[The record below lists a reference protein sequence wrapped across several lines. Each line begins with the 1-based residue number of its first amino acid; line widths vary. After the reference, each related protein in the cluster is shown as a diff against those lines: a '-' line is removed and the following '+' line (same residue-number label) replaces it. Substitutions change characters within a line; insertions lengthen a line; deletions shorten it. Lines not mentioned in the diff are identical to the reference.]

1 MSNDLDHPDYVP
13 TITKA
18 KPVSLQLS
26 LHKAKRKNLSA
37 VDRMSRRLKR
47 TQERDELLL
56 TQQKCKNPEQDENN
70 VTDEL
75 KSKNCA

>member
-26 LHKAKRKNLSA
+26 LHKAKKKNLSA

-56 TQQKCKNPEQDENN
+56 T
-70 VTDEL
+70 
-75 KSKNCA
+75 

>member
-26 LHKAKRKNLSA
+26 LYKAKKKNLSA

-56 TQQKCKNPEQDENN
+56 TQQKCKNQEQDENN